1 MKEGYYTSG
10 EFAKKANVTIR
21 TIRFYDKQGI
31 LKPSRVGENGY
42 RLYTDEDFGR
52 LQRILS
58 LRYLGFSLDEIMAM
72 PMGDDAEDVA
82 RSLAMQKDLIRK
94 RIRHLESMNQA
105 LEDTERMVGGSRQVD
120 WSRILHLIHLTNME
134 HAVVEQYKSAVNID
148 VRIGLH
154 RRFSHNPVSWFAW
167 LASQIDFGATKD
179 ILEVGCGNGE
189 LWQHVGPEIIAAG
202 NIFVTDASEG
212 MVEDAAARLETALRE
227 RKKEADGGRGCGGAD
242 AGCSSR
248 TDGDGSGGT
257 DAGSSKADG
266 DGSGGRGLHFRVED
280 CQKLS
285 YEDGSFDAVI
295 ANHVLF
301 YVKDIPQALREIRRV
316 LRPAGVFYCST
327 YGSRHMKEITSLVQ
341 EFDPRITLSDVALY
355 ELFGLEN
362 GRAMLEQ
369 VFGRVEQVLYDDYLL
384 VDEAEPL
391 LDYILSCHGNQG
403 EYLNQRKDEFRK
415 FLQKKIEEKG
425 GIRITKMAGMFVCRK

>member
-1 MKEGYYTSG
+1 MQNGYYTSG
-10 EFAKKANVTIR
+10 EFARKANVTIR

-31 LKPSRVGENGY
+31 LKPSKVGENGY
-42 RLYTDEDFGR
+42 RLYSDEDFGR

-72 PMGDDAEDVA
+72 PMGDDAEDVT

-167 LASQIDFGATKD
+167 LASQIDFEASKD
-179 ILEVGCGNGE
+179 ILELGCGNGE
-189 LWQHVGPEIIAAG
+189 LWQHVEPKLIASRR
-202 NIFVTDASEG
+202 IDVTDVSEG
-212 MVEDAAARLETALRE
+212 MVEDAAARLGALLPEVLRPGLAGAAGRISAETAAGKENGAAGLR
-227 RKKEADGGRGCGGAD
+227 
-242 AGCSSR
+242 
-248 TDGDGSGGT
+248 
-257 DAGSSKADG
+257 
-266 DGSGGRGLHFRVED
+266 FRVED

-285 YEDGSFDAVI
+285 YDDASFDAVI

-301 YVKDIPQALREIRRV
+301 YVKDIPQALREVRRV
-316 LRPAGVFYCST
+316 LRPGGVFYCST

-362 GRAMLEQ
+362 GRAMLEESFSQ
-369 VFGRVEQVLYDDYLL
+369 VEQRLYDDYLL

-403 EYLNQRKDEFRK
+403 EYLNQRKDEFRR

-425 GIRITKMAGMFVCRK
+425 GIRITKMAGMFVCRFSEID

>member
-1 MKEGYYTSG
+1 MQKGYYTSG

-31 LKPSRVGENGY
+31 LKPSKVGENGY

-82 RSLAMQKDLIRK
+82 RSLAMQKSLIQK
-94 RIRHLESMNQA
+94 RMRHLESMNQA
-105 LEDTERMVGGSRQVD
+105 LEETERMVGESRQVD

-148 VRIGLH
+148 VRIDLH

-167 LASQIDFGATKD
+167 LASQIDFAAAKD

-189 LWQHVGPEIIAAG
+189 LWQHVDPEIIAARR
-202 NIFVTDASEG
+202 IDVTDASEG
-212 MVEDAAARLETALRE
+212 MVEDAAARLVAALRE
-227 RKKEADGGRGCGGAD
+227 KKQEADGSGAAD
-242 AGCSSR
+242 EAGNGR
-248 TDGDGSGGT
+248 TDAEGNGDSSAGSG
-257 DAGSSKADG
+257 
-266 DGSGGRGLHFRVED
+266 LYFRKED
-280 CQKLS
+280 CQRLS
-285 YEDGSFDAVI
+285 YKDNSFDAVI

-316 LRPAGVFYCST
+316 LRPDGVFYCST

-362 GRAMLEQ
+362 GSDMLRQ
-369 VFGRVEQVLYDDYLL
+369 VFGRVEQVLYDDYLR

-403 EYLNQRKDEFRK
+403 EYLNQRKDEFRR
-415 FLQKKIEEKG
+415 FLQKKIAEKG
-425 GIRITKMAGMFVCRK
+425 GIRITKMAGIFVCRP